1 MSNPGSSAG
10 ARPEGGDDS
19 RGPGGRGAGPP
30 APDAEG
36 TGGGPGVGA
45 AAAAIVVTQVSGYQG
60 KLIDETKVY
69 SLCSEG
75 NRRIIQ
81 SSYDKNRLQ
90 TIADMLNQEQELM
103 SGVKY
108 EKFFILEPL

>member
-1 MSNPGSSAG
+1 MTV
-10 ARPEGGDDS
+10 GGKAK
-19 RGPGGRGAGPP
+19 GKVLIKGRH
-30 APDAEG
+30 E
-36 TGGGPGVGA
+36 
-45 AAAAIVVTQVSGYQG
+45 G
-60 KLIDETKVY
+60 KLIDETRVY

-81 SSYDKNRLQ
+81 SSYDKDRLQ